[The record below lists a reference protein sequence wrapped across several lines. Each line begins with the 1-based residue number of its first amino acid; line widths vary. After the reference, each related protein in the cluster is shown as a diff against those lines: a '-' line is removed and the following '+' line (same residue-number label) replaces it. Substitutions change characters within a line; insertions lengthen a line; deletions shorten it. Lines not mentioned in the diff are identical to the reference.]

1 MRGIATGIAA
11 AATALIGAVGGCG
24 QDETSAAGA
33 TVVAT
38 TTQVADLARNV
49 AGDRAEVI
57 GILPPNADPHDYEP
71 RPSDAEAIARADL
84 VVKSGGELDLWADE
98 LVESAGGDRPV
109 DTLLDRVPVTGGGH
123 EHADEHAGEESDTR
137 EEVDPHWWQS
147 PRNAEVAVEAIRD
160 RLIELDAE
168 GRATYE
174 ENAEAYLRRLRR
186 LDRGIR
192 NCIRRVPAEQ
202 RKLVTTHDALGYYAD
217 RYGIEVIGAAVP
229 ALTTQA
235 QPSAGETAELVDQI
249 ERQGVNAIFPESG
262 LNPRLERAIADET
275 GARVGGELWA
285 DTLGPAD
292 STGATYIDAMAANTE
307 TMVDGLTGGAVSC
320 RPRA

>member
-1 MRGIATGIAA
+1 MKGVATGVV
-11 AATALIGAVGGCG
+11 AATALIGGLGGCA

-33 TVVAT
+33 TVVVT

-57 GILPPNADPHDYEP
+57 GISPPNADPHGYEP

-84 VVKSGGELDLWADE
+84 MLKSGGDLDLWADE
-98 LVESAGGDRPV
+98 LLESAGGDRPV
-109 DTLLDRVPVTGGGH
+109 DSLLDHVPATGGGH
-123 EHADEHAGEESDTR
+123 EHAGEDSGAR

-147 PRNAEVAVEAIRD
+147 PHNAEAAVEAIRD
-160 RLIELDAE
+160 RLSELDPE

-174 ENAEAYLRRLRR
+174 ENAEAYLRRLLR

-192 NCIRRVPAEQ
+192 DCIRMVPAEQ

-217 RYGIEVIGAAVP
+217 RYGMEVVGAAVP

-249 ERQGVNAIFPESG
+249 ERQGVNAIVPESG

-275 GARVGGELWA
+275 GATVGGELWA

>member
-1 MRGIATGIAA
+1 MRPLAIGMVTVAA
-11 AATALIGAVGGCG
+11 LVSCG
-24 QDETSAAGA
+24 QDRSAAAGA

-38 TTQVADLARNV
+38 TTHAADLARNV

-84 VVKSGGELDLWADE
+84 MLKSGGELDLWADE

-109 DTLLDRVPVTGGGH
+109 DALLDRVSTSGTRHDRLDKGS
-123 EHADEHAGEESDTR
+123 AAGD
-137 EEVDPHWWQS
+137 EVDPHWWQS
-147 PRNAEVAVEAIRD
+147 PHNAAAAVKAIRD
-160 RLIELDAE
+160 RLIELDPE
-168 GRATYE
+168 GRASYE
-174 ENAEAYLRRLRR
+174 GNAEAYLTRLER

-192 NCIRRVPAEQ
+192 SCVSRVPAEQ

-229 ALTTQA
+229 ALSTQA
-235 QPSAGETAELVDQI
+235 QPSAGQTAELVDQI
-249 ERQGVNAIFPESG
+249 EREGVRAIFPESG
-262 LNPRLERAIADET
+262 LNPRLEEAIADET
-275 GARVGGELWA
+275 DAKVGGELWA

-292 STGATYIDAMAANTE
+292 SSGATYIDAMAANTQ
-307 TMVDGLTGGAVSC
+307 TLVDGFTGGAVSC